1 MTITLSRVSARF
13 HMHSQISG
21 GAAGRPRAA
30 RSLRVRFLALLSAA
44 MLLVAAFPG
53 SAWAHGALRRSEPA
67 EGAHLAVAPRE
78 LRLTFTEAVE
88 LNFARLAL
96 SGPNGPVALGALAL
110 APDSA
115 TVLVATIAGAL
126 VAGPYTVAWQVAGE
140 DGHPVR
146 GQIRF
151 MIAPGAQ
158 GLAAVPAGPPAPGQA
173 PPPATHHEEAS
184 FPSGGGFD
192 AESPLYVVI
201 RWLTFLGLVGV
212 LGAVAF
218 RLVLWGVHRQ
228 DPRFDSSFAAPAAA
242 RAAQLGLWMVAVV
255 AVAAVL
261 RLYAQSYALHGGA
274 AALQPRLLGTML
286 GRTLW
291 GWGWLLQAAGTVVA
305 AAGFLLARKPQPA
318 WEGLTTPTFRD
329 PAEDVT
335 KRDDRADGGDST
347 RTEHAAAGADPAASP
362 QPGAVEEDAT
372 LVLPR
377 FPTRTGDPLPSVAPD
392 RPEPVRAPAVP
403 ARRASPGWWIAGL
416 GAVLLA
422 FTPAM
427 SGHAAS
433 TPRFAPLP
441 VVTDAV
447 HVLGAGGWLGSL
459 LAVLLV
465 GIPVALK
472 LAPGDRGPAVAALV
486 NAFSPTALLF
496 AGAVVATGVFA
507 AWLHLGAVPALW
519 ESVYGRT
526 LLLKLGVLSIV
537 FGTGAY
543 NWLKVKPALGDE
555 VAAGRLRRS
564 ATLELAVGAV
574 VLAVTAVLVATAT
587 PMGTDMPQGGD
598 ETASVAA
605 GR

>member
-1 MTITLSRVSARF
+1 MNFTLNRVPTHVPMQTTISRRAK
-13 HMHSQISG
+13 
-21 GAAGRPRAA
+21 GRG
-30 RSLRVRFLALLSAA
+30 SLRVRFMVFLAVAA
-44 MLLVAAFPG
+44 VLVATLPAT
-53 SAWAHGALRRSEPA
+53 AWAHGALRRSEPA
-67 EGAHLAVAPRE
+67 EGAHLTVAPRS

-96 SGPNGPVALGALAL
+96 SGPDGAVALGALTL

-115 TVLVATIAGAL
+115 TVLVAPITGPLAAGA
-126 VAGPYTVAWQVAGE
+126 YTVAWQVAGE

-158 GLAAVPAGPPAPGQA
+158 GLAAAPAGPTAPGQA
-173 PPPATHHEEAS
+173 PPPATHHEEAT
-184 FPSGGGFD
+184 FPTGGGFD

-228 DPRFDSSFAAPAAA
+228 DARFDTPFAAEAGA
-242 RAAQLGLWMVAVV
+242 RAARLGLWMVGLV
-255 AVAAVL
+255 AVAALL

-274 AALQPRLLGTML
+274 QALQPRLLGTML

-305 AAGFLLARKPQPA
+305 AAGFLLARRSRVEAGEHGGQHPA
-318 WEGLTTPTFRD
+318 SGNE
-329 PAEDVT
+329 AVH
-335 KRDDRADGGDST
+335 A
-347 RTEHAAAGADPAASP
+347 HAAAEPRERAA
-362 QPGAVEEDAT
+362 GDDAT
-372 LVLPR
+372 LILPPLPSR
-377 FPTRTGDPLPSVAPD
+377 ASDPLPAVPEE
-392 RPEPVRAPAVP
+392 RLEPVRAPASG
-403 ARRASPGWWIAGL
+403 AGGASPAWWIAGL

-422 FTPAM
+422 LSPGL
-427 SGHAAS
+427 SGHAVS

-441 VVTDAV
+441 VLTDAV
-447 HVLGAGGWLGSL
+447 HVIGAGGWLGSL
-459 LAVLLV
+459 LAVVLV
-465 GIPVALK
+465 GIPIALR
-472 LAPGDRGPAVAALV
+472 LGPGDRGPAVAALV
-486 NAFSPTALLF
+486 NAFSPTALFF
-496 AGAVVATGVFA
+496 AGAVAATGVFA
-507 AWLHLGAVPALW
+507 AWLHLGSVPELW
-519 ESVYGRT
+519 ESAYGRT
-526 LLLKLGVLSIV
+526 LLLKLAVLSVV

-564 ATLELAVGAV
+564 AVLELAVGAV

-587 PMGTDMPQGGD
+587 PMGTDMPQGDD
-598 ETASVAA
+598 ETQPAA
-605 GR
+605 AAR